1 MLEKID
7 HIGIAVKD
15 LESSIKIYEE
25 ALGLKVKMIEEVE
38 EFKVKIAFLPIGEV
52 MIELLEPLDPKGLLA
67 DFIRKRGEGL
77 HHIAYRVNDIEAALA
92 KMKSVGIKLRDEKP
106 RIGGAGAKVAFIEPE
121 SINNVLVEL
130 VERKKEIE

>member
-15 LESSIKIYEE
+15 LESSIKLYEE

-38 EFKVKIAFLPIGEV
+38 EFKVKIAFIPIGEV
-52 MIELLEPLDPKGLLA
+52 MIELLEPLDPKGFLA

-77 HHIAYRVNDIEAALA
+77 HHIAYRVKDIEAALA
-92 KMKSVGIKLRDEKP
+92 KMKSAGIKLRDEKP

-130 VERKKEIE
+130 VEREKEIG